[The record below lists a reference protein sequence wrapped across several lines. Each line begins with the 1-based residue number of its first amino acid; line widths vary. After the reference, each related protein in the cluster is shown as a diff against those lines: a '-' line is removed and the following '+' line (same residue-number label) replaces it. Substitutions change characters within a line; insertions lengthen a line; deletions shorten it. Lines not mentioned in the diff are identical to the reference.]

1 MSATPPL
8 SLEAKLVLAIL
19 GPNRE
24 LSGLEIVNRSGGMLQ
39 KGLVYVL
46 LSQMED
52 VKLITSRLEDT
63 RPGAHPQLLP
73 RRLYRSAA
81 R

>member
-1 MSATPPL
+1 
-8 SLEAKLVLAIL
+8 
-19 GPNRE
+19 
-24 LSGLEIVNRSGGMLQ
+24 MLQ